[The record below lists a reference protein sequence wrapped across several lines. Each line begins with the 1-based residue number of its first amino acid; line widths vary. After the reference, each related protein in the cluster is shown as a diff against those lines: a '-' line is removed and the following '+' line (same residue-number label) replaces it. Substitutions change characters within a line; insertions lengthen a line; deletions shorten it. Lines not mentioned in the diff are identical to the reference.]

1 MDAKKMLM
9 RYRKPTASI
18 VNNVGIWHD
27 IMVGLARIAVIT
39 NAFLIAVTSD
49 FIPRLVYTTYHSY
62 TGKGFTS
69 FNRYLS
75 LNRDTGGLCQ
85 FHSRLLQ
92 HLRARQRSQH
102 SDDQH
107 LPPRHLQVGRGNR
120 ML

>member
-1 MDAKKMLM
+1 M

-69 FNRYLS
+69 YNRFLS
-75 LNRDTGGLCQ
+75 LTLSGTL
-85 FHSRLLQ
+85 
-92 HLRARQRSQH
+92 
-102 SDDQH
+102 
-107 LPPRHLQVGRGNR
+107 VGYVNFTLAYFNTSELDRGVSTVTTNTSHPAICR
-120 ML
+120 